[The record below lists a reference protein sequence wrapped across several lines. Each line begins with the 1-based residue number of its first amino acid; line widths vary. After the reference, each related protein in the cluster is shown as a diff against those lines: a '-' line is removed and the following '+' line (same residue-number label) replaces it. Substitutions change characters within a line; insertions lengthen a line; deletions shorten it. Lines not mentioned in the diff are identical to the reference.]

1 MSTSAYEQELANLR
15 VLAKEFAS
23 AHPAVAP
30 MLGQPSAD
38 PDVERLLEGVAFLT
52 SILHQRLTDHFPE
65 FVQEIAQVLF
75 SQFLRPVP
83 CATILSFSPKGKLTE
98 TVRIPRGTRAGSSP
112 VDGTTCYF
120 ETCQEIDL
128 HPLTVSA
135 VKVVQE
141 AGRPASIHLTLS
153 GMMPLAQL
161 AAPSLSFYLGGP
173 YSEGSNLFYHLTQN
187 LESIEILAPGEPS
200 TLLSPGS
207 LRASS
212 FGDDSALFPYSPNS
226 FSAYRLFQEFFVMP
240 AKFLFVELSGLSAW
254 RQRGTGSTAT
264 VIFRLTK
271 SPARPLN
278 LQAHHFVLGAV
289 PAVNLFEMDAEP
301 MSLTHRQSEIPIR
314 LAAGN
319 RDHFDVFSIEQVTG
333 VSSAT
338 GKTSEYRPFHELL
351 GQERSLSSRAYR
363 VVRRASKTEARAE
376 TYMGILY
383 GKGEVPTDETLSVR
397 VRATNRMLPE
407 ALKPGEINR
416 STDNSPERLLFS
428 NLTSPTPYIQP
439 PLEDALTW
447 RILSQLGINFLSLGD
462 ASRLRALL
470 SIYVFP
476 MERNKGLEDTNRK
489 RIDSL
494 EEVRLSRKDRF
505 IRGVLLR
512 GTEIMARVR
521 GDGFPDLADLYLFGT
536 VLNEFLSVYATINT
550 FIKLEIEN
558 ALTGERLSWPERLG
572 TQTLI

>member
-1 MSTSAYEQELANLR
+1 MSTNAYEQELANLR
-15 VLAKEFAS
+15 VLSKEFAS

-98 TVRIPRGTRAGSSP
+98 TVRIPRGTRVGSSP

-120 ETCQEIDL
+120 ETCQNIDL

-141 AGRPASIHLTLS
+141 AGRPASIHLALA
-153 GMMPLAQL
+153 GMPLSQL
-161 AAPSLSFYLGGP
+161 AASSLSFYLGGP
-173 YSEGSNLFYHLTQN
+173 YSEGANLFYLLTQN
-187 LESIEILAPGEPS
+187 LESIEIVVPGEPS
-200 TLLSPGS
+200 TFLSPDS

-240 AKFLFVELSGLSAW
+240 AKFLFVELSGLSKW
-254 RQRGTGSTAT
+254 ERRGTGTTAT
-264 VIFRLTK
+264 IVFRLTK

-278 LQAHHFVLGAV
+278 LQPHHFVLGAV
-289 PAVNLFEMDAEP
+289 PAVNLFETDAEP
-301 MSLTHRQSEIPIR
+301 ISLTHRQSEIPIR

-319 RDHFDVFSIEQVTG
+319 RDHFDVFFIERVTG

-338 GKTSEYRPFHELL
+338 GKTSEYRPFQELL
-351 GQERSLSSRAYR
+351 GQESSSSSRAYR
-363 VVRRASKTEARAE
+363 VVRRASRTESRAE
-376 TYMGILY
+376 TYLGILY

-397 VRATNRMLPE
+397 LRATNRMLPE

-416 STDNSPERLLFS
+416 PTDNSPERLMFS

-439 PLEDALTW
+439 PLGDGLAW

-489 RIDSL
+489 RIDSID
-494 EEVRLSRKDRF
+494 EVRLSRKDRF

-512 GTEIMARVR
+512 GTEILVRVR
-521 GDGFPDLADLYLFGT
+521 GDGFADVADLYLFGT

-550 FIKLEIEN
+550 FTKLQIEN
-558 ALTGERLSWPERLG
+558 ALTGETLSWPERLG